1 MAEPKDSIKK
11 NRKKKR
17 KHLDSPIQELRSE
30 AALSSQE
37 LQERGTVD
45 FPAAA
50 TNGQE
55 GELNNSN
62 NNEEEE
68 KIRRRKKKKKQK
80 EKNQEKEQEEKE
92 KDDDGKGTSQREIEE
107 DAAPSEDSKSFTISM
122 AVAGSI
128 VDNAQSMSL
137 ASRVCL
143 CHLRKLRE
151 KFSGLSPGC
160 HEGQGF
166 RV

>member
-11 NRKKKR
+11 NSKKKR

-50 TNGQE
+50 TNLQE
-55 GELNNSN
+55 GELNNN
-62 NNEEEE
+62 NNEEE
-68 KIRRRKKKKKQK
+68 KIRRRKKKKK
-80 EKNQEKEQEEKE
+80 KNQEKE
-92 KDDDGKGTSQREIEE
+92 KDDDGEGTRRREIEG
-107 DAAPSEDSKSFTISM
+107 DAAPSEDSKSFTISI

-151 KFSGLSPGC
+151 KFGGLSLDC

-166 RV
+166 WF